1 MPLLELKISHVFVF
15 FIFCF
20 LFIGMVKFTRKT
32 YAQTGWRTY
41 RRPDEKSGGH
51 GVGWSPI
58 IPYAFSVPQDWQEVI
73 MYNQNMFELHIEVV
87 LIQTSLPLIFCLTFS

>member
-1 MPLLELKISHVFVF
+1 MPLLAVKISRAFVF
-15 FIFCF
+15 FLFLV
-20 LFIGMVKFTRKT
+20 LFIVMVEFTRKT

-73 MYNQNMFELHIEVV
+73 IYNPNMFILK
-87 LIQTSLPLIFCLTFS
+87 LL